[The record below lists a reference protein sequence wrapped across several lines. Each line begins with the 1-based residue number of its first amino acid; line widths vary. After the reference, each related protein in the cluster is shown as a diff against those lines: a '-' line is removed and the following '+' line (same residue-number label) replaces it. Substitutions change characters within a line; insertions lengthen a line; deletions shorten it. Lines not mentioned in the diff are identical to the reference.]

1 MNPISNMK
9 RQPWYKWVIVAICF
23 LMVMVCLGFC
33 SGIKSLY
40 LSAITEAL
48 GIKRSLFSFNDSS
61 RYVTTAVINLFFGTL
76 VLRMG
81 PRKMIAIG
89 FASLI
94 ASMLVYSFAESI
106 YIFCIGGV
114 LLGLGL
120 AFTTTT
126 MVGYVVNHWCKENK
140 GTIMGAILA
149 ANGLGGA
156 VASQVV
162 SPIIN
167 SGVFGYRTSYQVTAL
182 ILLVVAAIVVFLFK
196 DTPEGVEL
204 EAQGKKKAKGDSWT
218 GLSLKECLRKPWFY
232 VASLC
237 VFLTGLVLQGSNGVY
252 PAHMRDV
259 GMDPA
264 FVATVVS
271 IHSLCLTASKFL
283 TGVSYDKLGLRITM
297 IICDIAGV
305 VMIFLISIITAGAS
319 TFAVFV
325 GILSAVALPLETIML
340 PLITADLFGQ
350 KDYAKILGIMVAVN
364 TAGYAVG
371 APTVNLFYDMQG
383 TYKQILVIL
392 CCVMAAVAVIFQLVL
407 TVAHRQRK
415 LVMAQE
421 EK

>member
-1 MNPISNMK
+1 MNPISKMK
-9 RQPWYKWVIVAICF
+9 KQPWYKWVIVAICF
-23 LMVMVCLGFC
+23 LMVMICLGFC

-61 RYVTTAVINLFFGTL
+61 RYVTTAIINLFFGTL

-81 PRKMIAIG
+81 PRKMIAAG

-94 ASMLVYSFAESI
+94 ASMLIYSFANNI
-106 YIFCIGGV
+106 YVFCVGGV

-126 MVGYVVNHWCKENK
+126 MVGYVVNHWCKENR
-140 GTIMGAILA
+140 GTIMGVILA

-156 VASQVV
+156 IAAQVV

-167 SGVFGYRTSYQVTAL
+167 SGVFGYRTSYQVTAI
-182 ILLVVAAIVVFLFK
+182 ILLVVAVVVVSLFK
-196 DTPEGVEL
+196 NTPDGVEL
-204 EAQGKKKAKGDSWT
+204 AAQGKKKAKGDSWS
-218 GLSLKECLRKPWFY
+218 GVSLKECLRKPWFY
-232 VASLC
+232 AACIC
-237 VFLTGLVLQGSNGVY
+237 VFLTGMVLQGSNGVY
-252 PAHMRDV
+252 PAHMKDV

-271 IHSLCLTASKFL
+271 IHSLVLTASKL
-283 TGVSYDKLGLRITM
+283 MTGVSYDKFGLRVTM
-297 IICDIAGV
+297 ILCDIAGV
-305 VMIFLISIITAGAS
+305 VMIFLISIISANATVL
-319 TFAVFV
+319 AVMV
-325 GILSAVALPLETIML
+325 GVLSSLALPLETIML

-350 KDYAKILGIMVAVN
+350 KDYAHILGIMVAIN

-371 APTVNLFYDMQG
+371 APLVNLFFDMQG
-383 TYKQILVIL
+383 TYKNILVIL
-392 CCVMAAVAVIFQLVL
+392 CGIMIGIALVFQVVL
-407 TVAHRQRK
+407 TAAHKQRA

>member
-23 LMVMVCLGFC
+23 LMVMICLGFC

-126 MVGYVVNHWCKENK
+126 MVGYVVNHWCKENR

-156 VASQVV
+156 IAAQVV

-167 SGVFGYRTSYQVTAL
+167 SRTM
-182 ILLVVAAIVVFLFK
+182 
-196 DTPEGVEL
+196 G
-204 EAQGKKKAKGDSWT
+204 
-218 GLSLKECLRKPWFY
+218 
-232 VASLC
+232 
-237 VFLTGLVLQGSNGVY
+237 
-252 PAHMRDV
+252 
-259 GMDPA
+259 
-264 FVATVVS
+264 
-271 IHSLCLTASKFL
+271 
-283 TGVSYDKLGLRITM
+283 
-297 IICDIAGV
+297 
-305 VMIFLISIITAGAS
+305 
-319 TFAVFV
+319 
-325 GILSAVALPLETIML
+325 PLNI
-340 PLITADLFGQ
+340 
-350 KDYAKILGIMVAVN
+350 
-364 TAGYAVG
+364 
-371 APTVNLFYDMQG
+371 
-383 TYKQILVIL
+383 
-392 CCVMAAVAVIFQLVL
+392 
-407 TVAHRQRK
+407 
-415 LVMAQE
+415 
-421 EK
+421 